1 VLDANTGLLTSWL
14 ANGEEQLSAPL
25 EDNFFRAPLDNDI
38 GVSEVDNPDP
48 NAWESR
54 WRRAGIGQWQRS
66 CVDVDIVECAHDVR
80 VTALF
85 NYHYNNAL
93 VAATSWCYRVDA
105 TGTLAL
111 DVQVKLADTLP
122 PMPRIGL
129 QWAVPHSSQTEANIQ
144 WKGLGPF
151 ENYPDRLAAA
161 RFGSYSESIASMHT
175 PYIFPTDNG
184 LRSDCRELSINAV
197 KVAGDF
203 HFAVSPYG
211 QKQLDEAKHTC
222 DLTTADSTY
231 VYIDH
236 AHMGVGGD
244 DSWSPS
250 THKAFLLEKKAY
262 RYFLSFT
269 ACS

>member
-1 VLDANTGLLTSWL
+1 MRPRNTLLSNITGHNRAPRRIGNLHRQSWL
-14 ANGEEQLSAPL
+14 AFNMRLH
-25 EDNFFRAPLDNDI
+25 RA
-38 GVSEVDNPDP
+38 
-48 NAWESR
+48 
-54 WRRAGIGQWQRS
+54 RRAGIGQWQRS

-93 VAATSWCYRVDA
+93 VAATSWCYRADA

-161 RFGSYSESIASMHT
+161 RFGSYSESIACMHT

-184 LRSDCRELSINAV
+184 LRSNCRELSINAI

-222 DLTTADSTY
+222 DLTPADNTY
-231 VYIDH
+231 VYLDH

-250 THKAFLLEKKAY
+250 THKAFLLERKAY
-262 RYFLSFT
+262 RYHLSLS
-269 ACS
+269 ALKASAENC